1 MSSSTNVDAVIE
13 VTEEKINATV
23 NDSAPVEEKSTA
35 PPSDGRRRSHRLSSI
50 KRVIM
55 REVDEF
61 GDEEEE
67 GKEEA
72 ITHNDN
78 CQEASV
84 GPPSI
89 QQPKTKKRRKSQ
101 SKEVKNAIEKPK
113 IILYREPTSY
123 EIDFD
128 LLCGGIIQIIY
139 GFLSTSRDLFNVSQC
154 SKRLRSL
161 ISYEHVIRSAVF
173 SPMDYQVKKI
183 ENIVARVGDRFIFV
197 PSVQRLLRFVNG
209 KRCERG
215 KSIYQCCRLTSFLFP
230 QSCLSRCSIGADCWS
245 YNLKTKMTPR
255 VTCGNSGISVSADP
269 LI

>member
-1 MSSSTNVDAVIE
+1 MSSSTNVDAVIK
-13 VTEEKINATV
+13 VNEESINATAH
-23 NDSAPVEEKSTA
+23 DVEEKKTDPS
-35 PPSDGRRRSHRLSSI
+35 SDGRRRSHRLSSI

-101 SKEVKNAIEKPK
+101 SKEVQNAIEKPK
-113 IILYREPTSY
+113 IILYKESTDY

-161 ISYEHVIRSAVF
+161 VSYEHVIRSAVF
-173 SPMDYQVKKI
+173 SPMDKQVKKI

-197 PSVQRLLRFVNG
+197 PSVQRLLRLVNG

-215 KSIYQCCRLTSFLFP
+215 KSIYQCYRLTSFPFP
-230 QSCLSRCSIGADCWS
+230 QLYCHAVLYR
-245 YNLKTKMTPR
+245 R
-255 VTCGNSGISVSADP
+255 
-269 LI
+269 

>member
-1 MSSSTNVDAVIE
+1 MSSSTNIDAVIE
-13 VTEEKINATV
+13 STEENINATAD
-23 NDSAPVEEKSTA
+23 DSAQVEEKSTA
-35 PPSDGRRRSHRLSSI
+35 PSSDGRRRSHRLSSI

-61 GDEEEE
+61 GDEEDE

-72 ITHNDN
+72 VTSNED
-78 CQEASV
+78 CEQGSV
-84 GPPSI
+84 DPSSI
-89 QQPKTKKRRKSQ
+89 QQPRTKRRRKNQ
-101 SKEVKNAIEKPK
+101 SKECNNAIEKPK
-113 IILYREPTSY
+113 IILYKEPTNY

-161 ISYEHVIRSAVF
+161 VSYEHVIRSAVF
-173 SPMDYQVKKI
+173 SPMDEQVKKI
-183 ENIVARVGDRFIFV
+183 KNIVARVGERFIFV
-197 PSVQRLLRFVNG
+197 PSVQRLLRLVNS

-230 QSCLSRCSIGADCWS
+230 QLCLSRRS
-245 YNLKTKMTPR
+245 L
-255 VTCGNSGISVSADP
+255 
-269 LI
+269 